1 MRFLPPPGARRNRQ
15 MVLLGVML
23 VVLALFLWRQ
33 MGSDPAAPVT
43 ATSNPQTTARPPVT
57 AVGAANL
64 PQPIELAKVGG
75 PVSDEPD
82 SGRNLFRFG
91 QRPAPPAP
99 PPPKPTAPPPV
110 APPPQVPPGP
120 PPITL
125 RLVGLSVAGNGCAMA
140 TLRDARGSVFVG
152 CEGAVL
158 DGQYKILKV
167 GTQSVIVSYVDGQ
180 GQRTIGL
187 GS

>member
-1 MRFLPPPGARRNRQ
+1 MKLLPPPGPQRRRQ
-15 MVLLGVML
+15 IVLLGIAL

-33 MGSDPAAPVT
+33 LGPDPAAPVA
-43 ATSNPQTTARPPVT
+43 ATSNSATAARPPVT

-64 PQPIELAKVGG
+64 PLPVELGKVGG

-99 PPPKPTAPPPV
+99 PPSKQTAPPPV
-110 APPPQVPPGP
+110 AAPPPQPTGP
-120 PPITL
+120 PPIAL

-140 TLRDARGSVFVG
+140 TLRDTRGSVFVG
-152 CEGAVL
+152 CEGAIL

>member
-1 MRFLPPPGARRNRQ
+1 MKLLPPPGPQRRRQ
-15 MVLLGVML
+15 VMLLGFML

-33 MGSDPAAPVT
+33 MGSEPTAPVS
-43 ATSNPQTTARPPVT
+43 ATSNSQTAPRPTA
-57 AVGAANL
+57 AMGEANL
-64 PQPIELAKVGG
+64 PKPVDLDKIGG

-99 PPPKPTAPPPV
+99 PPPKPVAPPPV
-110 APPPQVPPGP
+110 AAPPPQPSGP

-125 RLVGLSVAGNGCAMA
+125 RLVGVSVAGNGCQMA
-140 TLRDARGSVFVG
+140 TLRDTRGSVFVG
-152 CEGAVL
+152 CEGAII
-158 DGQYKILKV
+158 DGQFKILKV
-167 GTQSVIVSYVDGQ
+167 GLQSVIVSYVDGQ
-180 GQRTIGL
+180 GQRTIPL

>member
-1 MRFLPPPGARRNRQ
+1 MKLLPPPGPQRRRQ
-15 MVLLGVML
+15 VVLLGIAL

-33 MGSDPAAPVT
+33 FGSDPAAPVA
-43 ATSNPQTTARPPVT
+43 ATSNPQTAARPT
-57 AVGAANL
+57 AQIGAANL
-64 PQPIELAKVGG
+64 PQPVDLGKVGE

-99 PPPKPTAPPPV
+99 PPPKFVAPPPV
-110 APPPQVPPGP
+110 APPPPQPTGP

-140 TLRDARGSVFVG
+140 TLRDTRGSVFVG

-158 DGQYKILKV
+158 DGQYRILKV